1 LWYSILQQTSKR
13 IHKIDN
19 HIFNKFYKNELFHQK
34 SHIHRTF
41 ITYLT
46 IRCFGTKV
54 STKNTSE
61 LTGQVSDISNN
72 KGLSFAS
79 VTLLKKEGEKTQL
92 TAGATADENG
102 NFKLSNVPLGE
113 FVLRV
118 SFISYKTFE
127 KAIKVEQSHQNIET
141 IFLSPDANVLQ
152 EVQVK
157 GEKDAASFN
166 MDKRVFSVGKNL
178 TSIGG
183 TAEAL

>member
-41 ITYLT
+41 ITYLA

-79 VTLLKKEGEKTQL
+79 VTLLKKEGEKRNLQL
-92 TAGATADENG
+92 ALLPMKMAIS
-102 NFKLSNVPLGE
+102 NF
-113 FVLRV
+113 RM
-118 SFISYKTFE
+118 
-127 KAIKVEQSHQNIET
+127 SHWG
-141 IFLSPDANVLQ
+141 VC
-152 EVQVK
+152 VK
-157 GEKDAASFN
+157 S
-166 MDKRVFSVGKNL
+166 VFYL
-178 TSIGG
+178 
-183 TAEAL
+183 L